1 MTTKS
6 SAHNLEVARTL
17 EARFHARGR
26 GDDFVVVGRIVC
38 AESVT
43 LVEPAPDLAPLLT
56 GHSPASVI
64 TNLRYL
70 VLMSRP
76 FPFEY
81 LHALDSRYW
90 SFVTIDPDDEARA
103 LNPPPVRLS
112 PVPQWSAA
120 AGH

>member
-1 MTTKS
+1 MP

-38 AESVT
+38 AESET
-43 LVEPAPDLAPLLT
+43 LVEPTPDLAPRLAGL
-56 GHSPASVI
+56 SPASVI

-76 FPFEY
+76 CPFEY
-81 LHALDSRYW
+81 LHALDSRHW
-90 SFVTIDPDDEARA
+90 SFVTIDPNEARS
-103 LNPPPVRLS
+103 LDPPPARLS
-112 PVPQWSAA
+112 LVPQRSAA